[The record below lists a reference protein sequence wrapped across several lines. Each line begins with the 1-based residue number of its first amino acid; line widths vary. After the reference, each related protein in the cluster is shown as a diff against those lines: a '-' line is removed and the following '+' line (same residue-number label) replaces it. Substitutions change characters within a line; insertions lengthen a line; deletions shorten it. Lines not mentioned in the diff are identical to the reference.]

1 MKEVSL
7 WEEIVSWEEQKKVWG
22 LQKMAQME
30 LAGMDLVLAWR
41 ELDGKELDGK
51 ELVERGLVGKELVSK
66 GLLLKELLLVQGP
79 VEQRPHLHWQSVW
92 SWFWQAWGR
101 PKTWGI
107 LEEMHLLTEILAYL
121 RSQHLVFGQ
130 VSVTYKH

>member
-1 MKEVSL
+1 MPQAVKEVSL

-30 LAGMDLVLAWR
+30 LAGMDLALAR
-41 ELDGKELDGK
+41 RELDGK

-79 VEQRPHLHWQSVW
+79 VEQRPHLHWQSAW
-92 SWFWQAWGR
+92 SWLWQVWGR

-107 LEEMHLLTEILAYL
+107 LEEMHHLTEVLAYL
-121 RSQHLVFGQ
+121 QSQHLVFGQ

>member
-1 MKEVSL
+1 VKEVSL

-30 LAGMDLVLAWR
+30 LTGMDLALEWR
-41 ELDGKELDGK
+41 ELDGK

-79 VEQRPHLHWQSVW
+79 VEQRPPLYWQSAW
-92 SWFWQAWGR
+92 SWLWQAWGR
-101 PKTWGI
+101 LKTWGI
-107 LEEMHLLTEILAYL
+107 LEEMHLLTEVLAYL